1 MNVLYFSKLLPNLT
15 KQLDYFPMI
24 IHNSLLIVLIIFL
37 SKFVKGLRF
46 HPTCKLTSQLIT
58 VFQRLTAKLTLL
70 SQTKDLLIR
79 TRQASRASHSH
90 QFSLAPKAHQGNVE
104 CPICTGSGLASWLRN
119 PERRKPK
126 SCIMSCKENCP
137 NFAPQGDI
145 IFIIL
150 KTINSPAI

>member
-1 MNVLYFSKLLPNLT
+1 MNVLYFSKLLPNFT

-24 IHNSLLIVLIIFL
+24 IHNSLLIVLITFW
-37 SKFVKGLRF
+37 SKLVKGLRF
-46 HPTCKLTSQLIT
+46 RPTCKLTSQPIT
-58 VFQRLTAKLTLL
+58 VSQMLTAKLTLL

-90 QFSLAPKAHQGNVE
+90 QFSLAPKVHME

-137 NFAPQGDI
+137 NFAPRGDI

-150 KTINSPAI
+150 KTINNPAI